1 MGVLDYLKIVGTL
14 QLGLLEST
22 RVQYYTYDEG
32 LLAKTPYDDFYK
44 NEACLDH
51 HGCSYTD

>member
-1 MGVLDYLKIVGTL
+1 MGVLGYPQIVGTL
-14 QLGLLEST
+14 QLGLLGST
-22 RVQYYTYDEG
+22 RVQYHTNDEG
-32 LLAKTPYDDFYK
+32 LLAKTAYDDFYK